1 MIRRICRDAAGFLI
15 FWGVILGALI
25 IVSPQ

>member
-1 MIRRICRDAAGFLI
+1 MIRQICRDTAGFLI

>member
-1 MIRRICRDAAGFLI
+1 MIRQICRDTAGFLL

>member
-1 MIRRICRDAAGFLI
+1 MIRRLCRDTAGFLI
-15 FWGVILGALI
+15 FWGAILGALI